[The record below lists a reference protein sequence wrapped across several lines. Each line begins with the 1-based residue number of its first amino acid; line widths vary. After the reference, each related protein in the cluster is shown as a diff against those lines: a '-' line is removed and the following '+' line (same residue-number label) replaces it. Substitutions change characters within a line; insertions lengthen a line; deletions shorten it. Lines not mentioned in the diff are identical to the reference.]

1 MKQITILLLLMIFS
15 IIGCEKNDPAKPSEP
30 IAEIDKLPP
39 ATQIG
44 ANTFGCLYD
53 GINFT
58 PGNAANPLDCQYQYV
73 NKGYYFAITAVRRFD
88 PKNYISI
95 GLGTIQLQIF
105 EGNTYPLLRQEIGK
119 ANGSLYKNYTVTYTS
134 DQYTGELKIT
144 KLDPVNYIISGTFWF
159 DIIDNR
165 GVKHEIREGRFDMHY
180 TN

>member
-1 MKQITILLLLMIFS
+1 MKNLFLLLITTFTLS
-15 IIGCEKNDPAKPSEP
+15 CCEKDNPSKPSEP
-30 IAEIDKLPP
+30 IAEIDKIPP
-39 ATQIG
+39 ATQTG

-73 NKGYYFAITAVRRFD
+73 DKGYYFAITAVRRFD
-88 PKNYISI
+88 PNNYISI

-105 EGNTYPLLRQEIGK
+105 EGNTYPLLGQEIGK

-134 DQYTGELKIT
+134 DQYTGALKIT
-144 KLDPVNYIISGTFWF
+144 KLDPANYIISGTFWF
-159 DIIDNR
+159 DIKDTE
-165 GVKHEIREGRFDMHY
+165 GVVHRIREGRFDMRY